1 MNHFVNQVK
10 VQQLFP
16 LSIRV
21 PNSNTKRIGLFQ
33 EKKISLKRRR
43 NKVSSCTH
51 QSDLP
56 FCMEPVGPKGW
67 FLDPTA
73 KCWGRRCHF
82 GEFWRTNPRETWS
95 RQLLEP
101 DPKLSN
107 QVGCPEAARL
117 LADSSQFVTKPK
129 LILFDAREASKV
141 KDELLGQ
148 GIAPLFRKPTDQKV
162 DTSWN
167 HLAWVRLQDSFILNV
182 AGVKPNT
189 SCFRSTSGRG
199 CVFVLPAVIHRWA
212 YSGCFLWV
220 KESYFSL
227 MLITWETGFPEMCHY
242 V

>member
-1 MNHFVNQVK
+1 MNCFVNRVK

-33 EKKISLKRRR
+33 EKKISLKRRG

-56 FCMEPVGPKGW
+56 SVWRLWVPKVDSLIPLPSAGAGVATLGNFEGQIVKRRGPGS
-67 FLDPTA
+67 
-73 KCWGRRCHF
+73 CWSLTQKF
-82 GEFWRTNPRETWS
+82 
-95 RQLLEP
+95 
-101 DPKLSN
+101 SN

-117 LADSSQFVTKPK
+117 LADSSQFVNKPK
-129 LILFDAREASKV
+129 LILFDAWEASKV
-141 KDELLGQ
+141 KDELLRQ
-148 GIAPLFRKPTDQKV
+148 RIATLFRKPTDEKV

-167 HLAWVRLQDSFILNV
+167 HLGWVRLQDSFILKV

-199 CVFVLPAVIHRWA
+199 CVFALPAVIHRWA
-212 YSGCFLWV
+212 YSGCFLCV
-220 KESYFSL
+220 KERHFSL
-227 MLITWETGFPEMCHY
+227 MLITWETRFPQMGHY
-242 V
+242 E